1 MGYQL
6 SKAKADG
13 IFHQWA
19 KKYDI
24 FAPVVMEGE
33 GCFSDTDIIR
43 YVKVNS
49 LDEIEWNKKS
59 DYSFKEVLL
68 AINETLFYFTE
79 DQTTVPKGPEMTW
92 YGYSNTCPPKRTF
105 SDWETSPAR

>member
-6 SKAKADG
+6 SKTKADG
-13 IFHQWA
+13 IFRQWA

-68 AINETLFYFTE
+68 SKLFAIL
-79 DQTTVPKGPEMTW
+79 
-92 YGYSNTCPPKRTF
+92 SIACL
-105 SDWETSPAR
+105 ARFAISVRVSSAC

>member
-6 SKAKADG
+6 SKTKADG
-13 IFHQWA
+13 LFQQWA

-24 FAPVVMEGE
+24 FAPVLMEGE

-43 YVKVNS
+43 YGKVNS
-49 LDEIEWNKKS
+49 LDEIEWNRKS

-68 AINETLFYFTE
+68 ALSW
-79 DQTTVPKGPEMTW
+79 KML
-92 YGYSNTCPPKRTF
+92 
-105 SDWETSPAR
+105 